1 MRRKNYFKNTKKPA
15 MVLGAA
21 LALTMFFASEAFAMG
36 QDADFTDDESVYTGS
51 INIENRETG
60 EISEFSMAQLEYKG
74 QMRAYNDDDSVT
86 ESYEA
91 IVEIDKEGN
100 ARVVDELPP
109 MTRSE
114 ASASDSNTYWKAYI
128 SITYSVNNTTANL
141 TKVSGSWTQ
150 LRGNTTLSN
159 RYVYYAIDGGNEGHS
174 GQQWPTSNTFS
185 YNTGFSSISSARL
198 YSIGANSRA
207 TVTTEA
213 GLNLNLT
220 ANVEK
225 RYTS

>member
-1 MRRKNYFKNTKKPA
+1 MKRKKCVKTTKNLA

-21 LALTMFFASEAFAMG
+21 LTLSMFFAGEASATG
-36 QDADFTDDESVYTGS
+36 RDADFTEDKSIYTGS
-51 INIENRETG
+51 INIENKETG
-60 EISEFSMAQLEYKG
+60 ESNEFPMAQLEYKG
-74 QMRAYNDDDSVT
+74 QVRAYNDDDSVT

-114 ASASDSNTYWKAYI
+114 SSASDSNTYWKAYI

-141 TKVSGSWTQ
+141 TKVSGYWTQ
-150 LRGNTTLSN
+150 LRGNSTLSD
-159 RYVYYAIDGGNEGHS
+159 RYVYYAINGGNVGHS
-174 GQQWPTSNTFS
+174 GEQRPGGNSFS

-213 GLNLNLT
+213 GLSMNLT

>member
-1 MRRKNYFKNTKKPA
+1 MKRKERVKHTKKLA

-21 LALTMFFASEAFAMG
+21 LAFAMSFANEAFAME
-36 QDADFTDDESVYTGS
+36 QNADYTNDNGIYTGS
-51 INIENRETG
+51 INVENKDTG
-60 EISEFSMAQLEYKG
+60 EISQFPMTQMEYKG
-74 QMRAYNDDDSVT
+74 QMRAYNDDDPVT
-86 ESYEA
+86 ECYEA

-100 ARVVDELPP
+100 ARVVDAVPP
-109 MTRSE
+109 MPRTE

-128 SITYSVNNTTANL
+128 SITYSVNSTTANL

-150 LRGNTTLSN
+150 LRGNSTLSN
-159 RYVYYAIDGGNEGHS
+159 RYVYYAINGGNVGHS
-174 GQQWPTSNTFS
+174 GTQQPGGNTFS

-213 GLNLNLT
+213 GLDLNLT
-220 ANVEK
+220 TNVEK
-225 RYTS
+225 RFTS